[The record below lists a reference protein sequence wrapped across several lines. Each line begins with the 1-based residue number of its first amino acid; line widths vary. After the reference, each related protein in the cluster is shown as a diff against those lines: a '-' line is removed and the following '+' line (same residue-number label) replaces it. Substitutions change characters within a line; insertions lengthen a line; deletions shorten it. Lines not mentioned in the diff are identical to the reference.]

1 MADQNLTYARE
12 LLLRINNL
20 TISGKSLADYFAYD
34 TYSLWQCYQ
43 EAIFADLKVFS
54 STHEVPQKKSKKAS
68 LWRQWGSGCLIF
80 MFSLPGIL
88 SLFLRKPTIMFYTID
103 RADGAFLGDMRIGEV
118 FRFLL
123 EKKISFKEIIHSSNG
138 ATQRTNFFKRG
149 RTPLYYEAL
158 DFIYKLF
165 SLVGATKKSSL
176 SFLEKID
183 YTSFKDDKE
192 RAFVVFLLK
201 KYAILRDVSVF
212 KITWSSKLLTFVKPK
227 ALFLIDD
234 GRQYYFELLAAARNA
249 SVPSYAF
256 QHGHITKYQV
266 GWQKLPLWQGPYLY
280 PDHYMLWSEYWIN
293 ELLRFNTYIPKERM
307 VIGGSKT
314 ALLPLAPHTNNEP
327 LSVVIPYETIAPQS
341 ELKPYLAALCN
352 APHISVT
359 FKLRLDMSKEK
370 QCGQYGL
377 VEVPG
382 KVEAVTT
389 LPLKEQEYDVV
400 LGVYSSYLYDMIAFG
415 VPVGLLATSFDYG
428 IGMVDNGLADM
439 VRVEHLFDDITHL
452 AALSDT
458 ERERRRTVLFGAI
471 PKQLYQTLEV
481 LGREKYWYV

>member
-20 TISGKSLADYFAYD
+20 TISGKSLADYFVYD

-234 GRQYYFELLAAARNA
+234 GRN
-249 SVPSYAF
+249 
-256 QHGHITKYQV
+256 
-266 GWQKLPLWQGPYLY
+266 
-280 PDHYMLWSEYWIN
+280 D
-293 ELLRFNTYIPKERM
+293 KER
-307 VIGGSKT
+307 
-314 ALLPLAPHTNNEP
+314 H
-327 LSVVIPYETIAPQS
+327 
-341 ELKPYLAALCN
+341 
-352 APHISVT
+352 
-359 FKLRLDMSKEK
+359 
-370 QCGQYGL
+370 CG
-377 VEVPG
+377 
-382 KVEAVTT
+382 
-389 LPLKEQEYDVV
+389 
-400 LGVYSSYLYDMIAFG
+400 
-415 VPVGLLATSFDYG
+415 
-428 IGMVDNGLADM
+428 
-439 VRVEHLFDDITHL
+439 
-452 AALSDT
+452 
-458 ERERRRTVLFGAI
+458 
-471 PKQLYQTLEV
+471 
-481 LGREKYWYV
+481 